1 MRTLSLLLALALTVS
16 FSHAQTAE
24 EIINKYLTATGGV
37 ENWQK
42 LEGVKMSAK
51 VNQGGMD
58 IPLDIFNLKDGRQ
71 MTVVTFQG
79 KSIKQGVYDGTTL
92 WSTNFMT
99 MKAEKS
105 DAETTE
111 NFKTALG
118 DFPDP
123 FLNYSAKG
131 YKVELVGKET
141 VEGTETFKIKLTKK
155 PVVVEGKSEE
165 NVSFYFFDT
174 EEFIPIM
181 VESEIK
187 AGPAKGKISQITM
200 SDYQEVNGLFFPFSL
215 GQGVK
220 GMGSQPITLTK
231 IELNPQVDS
240 KEFVFTEEK

>member
-1 MRTLSLLLALALTVS
+1 MRTLSLLLALTFTVS

-99 MKAEKS
+99 MKPEKS

-155 PVVVEGKSEE
+155 PVLVEGKSEE

-174 EEFIPIM
+174 EEFIPIL
-181 VESEIK
+181 VESEVK

-231 IELNPQVDS
+231 IELNPQVDP

>member
-1 MRTLSLLLALALTVS
+1 MRTLSLLLALTFTVS

-42 LEGVKMSAK
+42 LEGIKMSAK

-79 KSIKQGVYDGTTL
+79 KTIKQGVYDGTTL

-99 MKAEKS
+99 MKPEKS
-105 DAETTE
+105 DAESTE
-111 NFKTALG
+111 MFKTGLG

-123 FLNYSAKG
+123 FLDYAAKG

-155 PVVVEGKSEE
+155 PLVIEGKSEE
-165 NVSFYFFDT
+165 NVAFYFFDA

-181 VESEIK
+181 VESEVK
-187 AGPAKGKISQITM
+187 VGPAKGKISQITM

-220 GMGSQPITLTK
+220 GMGSQPITMTK
-231 IELNPQVDS
+231 IELNPKVDS
-240 KEFVFTEEK
+240 NEFVFTEEK